1 MVQRRS
7 PKRDRQ
13 LVVIGTGEML
23 VDKAAAFA
31 QIAQRFERHEATQ
44 EDIDALG
51 AAGSSL
57 GGARPKVSPARHC
70 RISEP
75 EIESMSSA
83 FREDQAKDFVEKHQP

>member
-51 AAGSSL
+51 GRVISGRRPPEGL
-57 GGARPKVSPARHC
+57 ARPALSYFGA
-70 RISEP
+70 
-75 EIESMSSA
+75 
-83 FREDQAKDFVEKHQP
+83 